1 MTDYGPATEKQ
12 IAAVVEACGKYG
24 RSSII
29 ALAGVPATGKSYIA
43 AIAAQRHA
51 GEPTR
56 VREVQFH
63 PSFTYEEFVE
73 GLRIGAGGAVEAAS
87 GVFLEWN
94 ELANDDGELQYVLL
108 VEELTRANLAAVL
121 GELLTYVEHR
131 ERQFF
136 TMFSRRAVRVAPNL
150 TILATYNPVDRSAI
164 DIDDALL
171 RRLRIIDFPPDPDQ
185 LDEMLTRNGLPPH
198 VITQLRRVFT
208 DCQSAFPEDFAS
220 LMPFGH
226 GVFAD
231 VAKEEDL
238 SPLWHQRIQR
248 MLYRPLLDPHSFA
261 EVIKSAYPWRDPAYR
276 VPMPEGAPAMPDMNE
291 PAEAEPDAGSSLGVT
306 GPSESAAAPTAS
318 VGGGE

>member
-1 MTDYGPATEKQ
+1 MKDYGPATEKQ
-12 IAAVVEACGKYG
+12 IAAVVDACGRYG
-24 RSSII
+24 GSSII
-29 ALAGVPATGKSYIA
+29 ALAGVPATGKSFIA

-108 VEELTRANLAAVL
+108 IEELTRANLSAVL

-136 TMFSRRAVRVAPNL
+136 TMFSRRAVRFAPKL

-171 RRLRIIDFPPDPDQ
+171 RRLRIIDFPPDTQQ
-185 LDEMLTRNGLPPH
+185 LDEMLTRNGLPAH
-198 VITQLRRVFT
+198 VIALLRRVFT
-208 DCQSAFPEDFAS
+208 DCQSAFADDFSA

-226 GVFAD
+226 GIFAD
-231 VAKEEDL
+231 VRTEEDL
-238 SPLWHQRIQR
+238 APLWEQRIQR

-261 EVIKSAYPWRDPAYR
+261 EVIKKAYPWKDPKYR
-276 VPMPEGAPAMPDMNE
+276 APTPQ
-291 PAEAEPDAGSSLGVT
+291 PSSEANPDAADGEPETLDNAGDTQPGEFSNQSGQPAGGS
-306 GPSESAAAPTAS
+306 A
-318 VGGGE
+318 